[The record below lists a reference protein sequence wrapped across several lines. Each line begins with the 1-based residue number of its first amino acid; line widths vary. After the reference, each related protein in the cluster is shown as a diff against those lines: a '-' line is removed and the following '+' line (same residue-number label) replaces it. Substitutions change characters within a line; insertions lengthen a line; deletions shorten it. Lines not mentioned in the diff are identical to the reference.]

1 MFRFENAP
9 GPGRSRTSPRNWNS
23 RLTCGAG
30 SGFRG
35 ETCAPEYRSGRQI
48 FSIISGERKGRDIRL
63 FGDFLD
69 VSFEFQ
75 IVEIQLSFED
85 VNAPKGEQA
94 CLSAGIPAKASRL
107 PGVFRPFIRSM
118 LHSEGR
124 LPGVLP
130 LSVQSRSG
138 SCGTARHA
146 RLIRIRREI
155 PNTLSPAR
163 NINLFPV
170 CLRTT

>member
-1 MFRFENAP
+1 MRREASGVKP
-9 GPGRSRTSPRNWNS
+9 ASRNT
-23 RLTCGAG
+23 
-30 SGFRG
+30 
-35 ETCAPEYRSGRQI
+35 ESGRQI
-48 FSIISGERKGRDIRL
+48 SSIISGERKGRDIRL

-85 VNAPKGEQA
+85 VNAPKGKQA

>member
-1 MFRFENAP
+1 MRREASGVKP
-9 GPGRSRTSPRNWNS
+9 ASRNT
-23 RLTCGAG
+23 
-30 SGFRG
+30 
-35 ETCAPEYRSGRQI
+35 ESGRQI
-48 FSIISGERKGRDIRL
+48 SSIISGERKGRDIRL

-85 VNAPKGEQA
+85 VNAPKGKQA

-118 LHSEGR
+118 LHSEWL

-146 RLIRIRREI
+146 RLILNQEGNSEY
-155 PNTLSPAR
+155 PVPGPEHQP
-163 NINLFPV
+163 FPRV
-170 CLRTT
+170 LENHVKNKL

>member
-1 MFRFENAP
+1 MWIDGISSIPVTFRVESFV
-9 GPGRSRTSPRNWNS
+9 RSQSQQIIT
-23 RLTCGAG
+23 
-30 SGFRG
+30 G
-35 ETCAPEYRSGRQI
+35 EVDTH
-48 FSIISGERKGRDIRL
+48 FRDIRL

-85 VNAPKGEQA
+85 VNAPKGKQA

>member
-1 MFRFENAP
+1 MRREASGVKP
-9 GPGRSRTSPRNWNS
+9 ASRNT
-23 RLTCGAG
+23 
-30 SGFRG
+30 
-35 ETCAPEYRSGRQI
+35 ESGRQI
-48 FSIISGERKGRDIRL
+48 SSIISGERKGRDIRL

-170 CLRTT
+170 YLRTT